1 MRELQATGA
10 HGAGA
15 HARRDEV
22 WVSEALEELGK
33 RRAVE
38 EAERAREVAAQD
50 AGAKKAAASVA
61 AKANELT
68 AEKVRELGFDTAV
81 EVSTRLVQSFGN
93 WMNQVECPALR
104 SGLARL
110 EGAENGRVPVLAALC
125 STTGVV
131 AVTSFGHPG
140 THRYL

>member
-1 MRELQATGA
+1 M
-10 HGAGA
+10 
-15 HARRDEV
+15 
-22 WVSEALEELGK
+22 SEALEELGK

-81 EVSTRLVQSFGN
+81 EVHVPATFGAIGDRAFNGCSMAAHHHVDEGRTRRDAPL
-93 WMNQVECPALR
+93 WLWH
-104 SGLARL
+104 RL
-110 EGAENGRVPVLAALC
+110 
-125 STTGVV
+125 
-131 AVTSFGHPG
+131 F
-140 THRYL
+140 